1 MKKLLGILVLGLLF
15 SGSTYANEV
24 YLECTEIT
32 SVEKRVVFY
41 KIENNTIT
49 IVDSYS
55 DFYSL
60 ASESVERIQPYFDP
74 SKITVDK
81 LFKKND
87 TELIFKGK
95 DYETIVN
102 RFSFNL
108 KEIGESWEF
117 NYNCKK
123 KEPLL

>member
-1 MKKLLGILVLGLLF
+1 MKKLLGIVVLGLLL
-15 SGSTYANEV
+15 SGNGYANEV
-24 YLECTEIT
+24 YLECTLIT
-32 SVEKRVVFY
+32 SIEKRVVFY

-55 DFYSL
+55 DFYSSG
-60 ASESVERIQPYFDP
+60 SESVTRVEQFFDP

-81 LFKKND
+81 LFKKTD

-102 RFSFNL
+102 RLTLNL
-108 KEIGESWEF
+108 KEIYESWED

>member
-1 MKKLLGILVLGLLF
+1 MLIGF
-15 SGSTYANEV
+15 SSNVFAKDTNEV
-24 YLECTEIT
+24 YLECIEIT
-32 SVEKRVVFY
+32 SIEKRVVFY

-60 ASESVERIQPYFDP
+60 ASESFERIQPYFDS

-81 LFKKND
+81 LFKKTD

-95 DYETIVN
+95 DYETIIN

-108 KEIGESWEF
+108 KEIGESWEY

-123 KEPLL
+123 IEPLL

>member
-1 MKKLLGILVLGLLF
+1 MKKVLGIVILGLLL
-15 SGSTYANEV
+15 SGNAYANEV
-24 YLECTEIT
+24 YLECTLIT
-32 SVEKRVVFY
+32 SIEKRVVFY

-55 DFYSL
+55 DFYSSG
-60 ASESVERIQPYFDP
+60 SESVTRVEQFFDP

-81 LFKKND
+81 LFKKTG

-102 RFSFNL
+102 RLTLNL
-108 KEIGESWEF
+108 KEIYESWED

>member
-1 MKKLLGILVLGLLF
+1 MGYS
-15 SGSTYANEV
+15 SG
-24 YLECTEIT
+24 
-32 SVEKRVVFY
+32 
-41 KIENNTIT
+41 
-49 IVDSYS
+49 
-55 DFYSL
+55 
-60 ASESVERIQPYFDP
+60 SESVTRVEQFFDP

-81 LFKKND
+81 LFKKTD

-102 RFSFNL
+102 RLTLNL
-108 KEIGESWEF
+108 KEIYESWED

>member
-1 MKKLLGILVLGLLF
+1 MKKVLGIVILGLLL
-15 SGSTYANEV
+15 SGNAYANEV
-24 YLECTEIT
+24 YLECTLIT
-32 SVEKRVVFY
+32 SIEKRVVFY

-55 DFYSL
+55 DFYSSG
-60 ASESVERIQPYFDP
+60 SESVTRVEQFFDP

-81 LFKKND
+81 LFKKTD

-102 RFSFNL
+102 RLTLNL
-108 KEIGESWEF
+108 KEIYESWED